1 VLVLVQSSVTEMQV
15 FIPRI
20 ASALCGVLAFFF
32 TMFYFSSG
40 IFFSWSLS
48 NAQFLQTAA
57 LVTRDTLAAHG
68 LQADVVVTDLV
79 HGLEKR
85 LAGSVDVL
93 LFNPPYVPTPEY
105 EVHIA
110 TPNLDVFFTRSLVN
124 LGPWVLLT
132 APANMRMHII
142 GLPWMHI

>member
-1 VLVLVQSSVTEMQV
+1 M
-15 FIPRI
+15 P
-20 ASALCGVLAFFF
+20 A
-32 TMFYFSSG
+32 FSSPCF
-40 IFFSWSLS
+40 IFLLEFSSPGHSLMF
-48 NAQFLQTAA
+48 NLLQTAA
-57 LVTRDTLAAHG
+57 QVTRDTLAAHG

-110 TPNLDVFFTRSLVN
+110 TPNLDVFSCGSLVN
-124 LGPWVLLT
+124 LGRWVLLT
-132 APANMRMHII
+132 APANVRMHMV
-142 GLPWMHI
+142 GLSGDAYAHI

>member
-1 VLVLVQSSVTEMQV
+1 M
-15 FIPRI
+15 
-20 ASALCGVLAFFF
+20 ALFGVPA
-32 TMFYFSSG
+32 FSSPCF
-40 IFFSWSLS
+40 IFLLEFFSPCHYLMF
-48 NAQFLQTAA
+48 NLLQTAA
-57 LVTRDTLAAHG
+57 QVTRDTLAAHG

-110 TPNLDVFFTRSLVN
+110 TPNLNVFLSGSLVN
-124 LGPWVLLT
+124 PWVL
-132 APANMRMHII
+132 
-142 GLPWMHI
+142 